1 VKVLLDTHT
10 LIWATVNPTRL
21 SREATAIIADPFAEI
36 LVSAASA
43 WEIATKVRLGKL
55 PESEALESKF
65 LEALDTAGYV
75 LLSIDAATALRAG
88 RLLGNHRD
96 PFDRI
101 LAAHAIALDI
111 PIVSNDAKL
120 DLFPVRRIW

>member
-65 LEALDTAGYV
+65 LEALDTAGYL

>member
-1 VKVLLDTHT
+1 MKVLLDTHT